1 MTVEREDDGRAAR
14 SAKATRRDTR
24 TAAERRRGNSI
35 PPARTARAPLTAS
48 TADKHDLYQ
57 RAVQNPEE
65 EAKFVAQTFRE
76 LRGREA
82 TTLRED
88 FCGTA
93 AFSAS
98 WVRLAPASNRATG
111 LDVDRAVLAWGRA
124 HNVVPLGELADRVT
138 LLEQDVRE
146 TTPPEFDVVAA
157 FNFSY
162 WVFKTRRAL
171 AEYFTAVHASL
182 RRDGAFFLDAY
193 GGWEAHEPM
202 TERRA
207 IDGKFTYVWDQ
218 SSVNPI
224 DNGIV
229 NHIHFRFRD
238 GTELQRAFTYD
249 WRLWSLAEI
258 RELLLECGFATV
270 TVYWDVAE
278 DGDEED
284 YQPRARADNQ
294 PGWLAYIVA
303 CK

>member
-1 MTVEREDDGRAAR
+1 VEREDDRRATR

-35 PPARTARAPLTAS
+35 PPGRTARVPLTAA

-65 EAKFVAQTFRE
+65 EAKFVAQTFRD

-98 WVRLAPASNRATG
+98 WVRLAPEVHRATG
-111 LDVDRAVLAWGRA
+111 LDVDRSVLEWGRA
-124 HNVVPLGELADRVT
+124 RNVVPLGALADRVT

-146 TTPPEFDVVAA
+146 ATPPEFDIVAA

-162 WVFKTRRAL
+162 WIFKTRPAL
-171 AEYFTAVHASL
+171 AAYFAAVHTSL
-182 RRDGAFFLDAY
+182 REHGVFFLDAY

-202 TERRA
+202 QERRA
-207 IDGKFTYVWDQ
+207 IEGKFTYVWDQ
-218 SSVNPI
+218 ASVNPI

-238 GTELQRAFTYD
+238 GTELTRAFTYD
-249 WRLWSLAEI
+249 WRLWSLAEL
-258 RELLLECGFATV
+258 RELLLEVGFETV

-284 YQPRARADNQ
+284 YRPRSRADNQ
-294 PGWLAYIVA
+294 PGWLAYVVA
-303 CK
+303 CR